1 MKYLCIIAAIIL
13 ALQPAIATAGRGG
26 GGGGGRGGGGGG
38 ARAGGGGGARGG
50 GSGGGF
56 NLSRDTARA
65 PQTRPSQPQR
75 PQGGSAAGGNRGNA
89 PVSGGNRGNSNA
101 GNGNASNGNRNN
113 GNRNNGNANNG
124 NRNNGNANNRN
135 RNNGNANNGN
145 RNNGNINNGN
155 RTNVNVSGNT
165 VIRNPVYV
173 NNSAWGWNHGV
184 AWVGAPSYWGGGF
197 WGAMAIGVT
206 SAAVYGS
213 IVANNQTYSS
223 YQVQPS
229 SPGATFL
236 SNYQLTQVQCGPP
249 GLVVVYGPSNSVICA
264 NPNNLVAAGTY
275 QLNTETLSLTS
286 T

>member
-1 MKYLCIIAAIIL
+1 MMKYFLIVAAITL

-26 GGGGGRGGGGGG
+26 GGGGMRGGGGGM
-38 ARAGGGGGARGG
+38 RGG
-50 GSGGGF
+50 GGGF

-65 PQTRPSQPQR
+65 PQTRPPQPQR
-75 PQGGSAAGGNRGNA
+75 PQSGSAAGGNRGNA
-89 PVSGGNRGNSNA
+89 PVSGGNRN
-101 GNGNASNGNRNN
+101 NGNVNNGNVNNGNRNNGNVSNGNRNN
-113 GNRNNGNANNG
+113 GNVSNG
-124 NRNNGNANNRN
+124 NRNNVNV
-135 RNNGNANNGN
+135 
-145 RNNGNINNGN
+145 NNGN

-184 AWVGAPSYWGGGF
+184 AWVGAPYYWGGGF

-223 YQVQPS
+223 YQIQPS

-249 GLVVVYGPSNSVICA
+249 GLVVVYGPSDSVICA

-286 T
+286 I

>member
-1 MKYLCIIAAIIL
+1 MKYLCIAAAVIL
-13 ALQPAIATAGRGG
+13 VLQPAIAYAGRGG
-26 GGGGGRGGGGGG
+26 GGGGGMRGG
-38 ARAGGGGGARGG
+38 AGGMH
-50 GSGGGF
+50 GGGF

-75 PQGGSAAGGNRGNA
+75 PQGGNVSGVSRGNA
-89 PVSGGNRGNSNA
+89 PVSGANRANASAGNVNK
-101 GNGNASNGNRNN
+101 GNGNRNNGNVSNGNRNN
-113 GNRNNGNANNG
+113 GNVNNG
-124 NRNNGNANNRN
+124 NRTNVNA
-135 RNNGNANNGN
+135 
-145 RNNGNINNGN
+145 NNGN

-173 NNSAWGWNHGV
+173 NNTAWGWNHGV
-184 AWVGAPSYWGGGF
+184 AWVGAPYYWGGGF

-213 IVANNQTYSS
+213 IVANSQTYVS

-264 NPNNLVAAGTY
+264 NANNLVAAGTY
-275 QLNTETLSLTS
+275 ELNTETLSLTS
-286 T
+286 I